1 MLIQLFKDFQW
12 ILCGDFN
19 MVEFRKDKMLFYGKL
34 LTTKEKILWEI
45 VKIGLSLEDT
55 FTLTKSFNFSW
66 DNHGEP

>member
-1 MLIQLFKDFQW
+1 
-12 ILCGDFN
+12 